1 MERRTERKTRL
12 WVQAAWTA
20 LTNGY
25 FYGFASGKIYK
36 GSGKSLCVPG
46 LNCYSCP
53 GALGA
58 CPIGALQ
65 AVITARKFQFSCYVF
80 GLLLLFGSVFGRFI
94 CGWLCTFGLVQDL
107 LYRIPVPKKVPLLR
121 SLLKKRSALPAER
134 YLRLIKYVLLV
145 LFVLVLPAAVVNVV
159 GIGKPWF
166 CQYVC
171 PSGTLMGGIPLLIKH
186 PELREAAGWLFSWKL
201 LVLVTVVVLSVKL
214 PRPFCRY
221 LCPLGAVYGAF
232 NPVSLFR
239 LRIEESACIACDRCR
254 KACPMDIEV
263 WKKPNS
269 MECIRCGA
277 CEGVC
282 PTGAI
287 VKTGV
292 WKRREKAAPEKQ
304 ED

>member
-1 MERRTERKTRL
+1 
-12 WVQAAWTA
+12 
-20 LTNGY
+20 
-25 FYGFASGKIYK
+25 
-36 GSGKSLCVPG
+36 
-46 LNCYSCP
+46 
-53 GALGA
+53 
-58 CPIGALQ
+58 
-65 AVITARKFQFSCYVF
+65 
-80 GLLLLFGSVFGRFI
+80 
-94 CGWLCTFGLVQDL
+94 
-107 LYRIPVPKKVPLLR
+107 
-121 SLLKKRSALPAER
+121 
-134 YLRLIKYVLLV
+134 
-145 LFVLVLPAAVVNVV
+145 
-159 GIGKPWF
+159 
-166 CQYVC
+166 
-171 PSGTLMGGIPLLIKH
+171 MGGIPLLIKN

-239 LRIEESACIACDRCR
+239 LRIEESACIACGRCR